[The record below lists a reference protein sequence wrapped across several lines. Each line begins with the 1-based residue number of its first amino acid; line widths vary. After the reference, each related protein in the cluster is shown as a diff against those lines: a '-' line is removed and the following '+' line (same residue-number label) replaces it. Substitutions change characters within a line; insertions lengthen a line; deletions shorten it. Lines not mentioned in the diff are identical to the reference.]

1 MHSTSACS
9 VDSHRR
15 MARQRFAFLLALSA
29 GFAVS
34 SASWTIGQEA
44 TQKKPDSEVVIPE
57 QMPGDSDFD
66 KAIQLRIG
74 VDSMDKLR
82 EVISL
87 VESALKKGLSKAS
100 EEPAKTFLASVY
112 KQRVEFTMR
121 ELMQN
126 PRSSARA
133 SKIQGELLDDLT
145 RAIELDPSMVEGYLF
160 KAAILKGRQDFGEA
174 MDVVNAGIAFFEPKL
189 KADAKNAELHQKLA
203 NLYTTRAGL
212 QEDPEQQLE
221 DVAKSF
227 EINPNDT
234 NVAKQYL
241 MLLESQQKFDRLLS
255 TLDTIL
261 EFDPQNV
268 EFILSKVTLLLRTN
282 KQSEAMEFSNKSIS
296 MVANDESKATL
307 LRQRALIHQLQ
318 GNNDQAKA
326 DLDESIKLTKDNVP
340 SMLLRARLNVEMQQ
354 YDAAKEDVAAIL
366 EADDQNLDALL
377 LRADIAAEK
386 QDYETAINDY
396 KSLVSRAPDGARQD
410 LRLKLALTYWQS
422 GQSKQALRV
431 LDQAL
436 RGNEDS
442 WQAHRL
448 RGEVLLGQG
457 EHLEAVRSY
466 EKALS
471 LLPQEIASEVRSSLL
486 NNLSWVLATSPEDD
500 VRDGERAL
508 ELGLKA
514 CELTEY
520 KAAHI
525 LSTLAAAYAE
535 KGNFEKAIEFS
546 EKAVNLGRE
555 ENSEQLEQLENELKN
570 YKDGKPWREKHEAK
584 P

>member
-1 MHSTSACS
+1 
-9 VDSHRR
+9 

-29 GFAVS
+29 GFAAS

>member
-1 MHSTSACS
+1 
-9 VDSHRR
+9 

-29 GFAVS
+29 GFAAS

-255 TLDTIL
+255 TLDKIL

>member
-29 GFAVS
+29 GFAAS

-255 TLDTIL
+255 TLDKIL

>member
-29 GFAVS
+29 GFAAS

>member
-1 MHSTSACS
+1 
-9 VDSHRR
+9 
-15 MARQRFAFLLALSA
+15 
-29 GFAVS
+29 
-34 SASWTIGQEA
+34 
-44 TQKKPDSEVVIPE
+44 
-57 QMPGDSDFD
+57 
-66 KAIQLRIG
+66 
-74 VDSMDKLR
+74 
-82 EVISL
+82 
-87 VESALKKGLSKAS
+87 
-100 EEPAKTFLASVY
+100 
-112 KQRVEFTMR
+112 
-121 ELMQN
+121 
-126 PRSSARA
+126 
-133 SKIQGELLDDLT
+133 
-145 RAIELDPSMVEGYLF
+145 
-160 KAAILKGRQDFGEA
+160 
-174 MDVVNAGIAFFEPKL
+174 
-189 KADAKNAELHQKLA
+189 
-203 NLYTTRAGL
+203 
-212 QEDPEQQLE
+212 
-221 DVAKSF
+221 
-227 EINPNDT
+227 
-234 NVAKQYL
+234 
-241 MLLESQQKFDRLLS
+241 
-255 TLDTIL
+255 
-261 EFDPQNV
+261 
-268 EFILSKVTLLLRTN
+268 
-282 KQSEAMEFSNKSIS
+282 
-296 MVANDESKATL
+296 
-307 LRQRALIHQLQ
+307 
-318 GNNDQAKA
+318 
-326 DLDESIKLTKDNVP
+326 
-340 SMLLRARLNVEMQQ
+340 
-354 YDAAKEDVAAIL
+354 
-366 EADDQNLDALL
+366 LDALL

-546 EKAVNLGRE
+546 EKAVSLGRE